1 MTTLTTIQYKT
12 PPATGGAGKYLPN
25 IKYNGE
31 LGKHER
37 GEIKKTAKFDKS
49 HNITIATRSAK
60 NLPAAR
66 IIDTGANV

>member
-1 MTTLTTIQYKT
+1 VTALTTIQYKHLRQQ
-12 PPATGGAGKYLPN
+12 GVLVNISPN
-25 IKYNGE
+25 IKYSDE

-37 GEIKKTAKFDKS
+37 DKIKKTAKFDKS

-60 NLPAAR
+60 NPPAAR